1 MKFKKNACL
10 LFVLLYSFT
19 GFSQTVYHFTG
30 RLPASADTNLCDLIF
45 VRFENGT
52 GIARLK
58 FPVTAQGDTVPEMNA
73 QEEYPAMSDEPG
85 GHDKLYF
92 KLSNS
97 TNKPGFNASSF
108 ICPVIVFKKEING
121 AGYEP
126 YGLAADAKGMNVV
139 PFSTSE
145 LIVDSALSKDFV
157 LQYFSKNDIFYKNL
171 FGIHSR
177 GLNDAG
183 KDVKLFLLAVTNVND
198 PSIGSS
204 CAKDRD
210 RIMETFQGL
219 ADFLDIGFVPT
230 VISGDNYNKLSVENA
245 IKALNPSGNDIVV
258 FYYSGHGFRK
268 VKDKSNPFPYIDLR
282 PKPDNTY
289 MVNSLSLMND
299 IFLKIRAK
307 NARLN
312 LVISDCCN
320 DDPGKVNSTG
330 SPLPKSRGFN
340 FKWSEQNCQNLFL
353 NSTRMSIIANAAKP
367 DEEAS
372 SNNDFGGFFSYFFK
386 SSMENYF
393 SLFKTDVSWKL
404 VLEEA
409 ARQTTIKAKH
419 TYCSKP
425 FIDANICQQTPVYKI
440 F

>member
-1 MKFKKNACL
+1 MKLKIITGL
-10 LFVLLYSFT
+10 LFVLLYSLP
-19 GFSQTVYHFTG
+19 GFSQSVYHFTG
-30 RLPASADTNLCDLIF
+30 RLPAPADTSLYNLLF

-58 FPVTAQGDTVPEMNA
+58 FTAAVKGDTIPEMDV
-73 QEEYPAMSDEPG
+73 QEEYPAMNDEVSSQ
-85 GHDKLYF
+85 DKLYF
-92 KLSNS
+92 KLSNPV
-97 TNKPGFNASSF
+97 NKPGFDAPSF
-108 ICPVIVFKKEING
+108 VPLVIVFKKEING
-121 AGYEP
+121 TGYEP
-126 YGLAADAKGMNVV
+126 YGLANNISGMAVI
-139 PFSTSE
+139 PFITSE
-145 LIVDSALSKDFV
+145 LVADSTLSKDFV

-183 KDVKLFLLAVTNVND
+183 KDTKLFLLAVTNVND

-210 RIMETFQGL
+210 RIVETFQGL
-219 ADFLDIGFVPT
+219 TDFLDIGFVPAI
-230 VISGDNYNKLSVENA
+230 ISGDNYNKLSVETA

-289 MVNSLSLMND
+289 MLNSLSLMND

-307 NARLN
+307 GARLN

-320 DDPGKVNSTG
+320 DDPGKINSTG
-330 SPLPKSRGFN
+330 SPLPKNRGFN
-340 FKWSEQNCQNLFL
+340 WKWSEQNCQNLFL
-353 NSTRMSIIANAAKP
+353 NSTPVSIIATAAKP

-393 SLFKTDVSWKL
+393 SFFKTDVTWQQ

-409 ARQTTIKAKH
+409 SRQTIIKAKH

-425 FIDANICQQTPVYKI
+425 FIDANICQQTPLYKI

>member
-1 MKFKKNACL
+1 MKFKIITYLVFA
-10 LFVLLYSFT
+10 LLYCLP
-19 GFSQTVYHFTG
+19 GFSQSVYHFTG
-30 RLPASADTNLCDLIF
+30 RLPASADTSLYDLLF

-58 FPVTAQGDTVPEMNA
+58 FQVSVKGDTTWPEMEA
-73 QEEYPAMSDEPG
+73 QEEYPAMSYEG
-85 GHDKLYF
+85 SGQDKLYF
-92 KLSNS
+92 KLSDPVS
-97 TNKPGFNASSF
+97 KTGFNTSSL
-108 ICPVIVFKKEING
+108 VIVFKKDING

-126 YGLAADAKGMNVV
+126 DGLAGGTTEMNVM

-145 LIVDSALSKDFV
+145 MIADSALTKDFV
-157 LQYFSKNDIFYKNL
+157 LQYFSKNDVFYKNL
-171 FGIHSR
+171 FGIRSR

-183 KDVKLFLLAVTNVND
+183 KDTKLFLLAVTNVND

-204 CAKDRD
+204 CARDKDR
-210 RIMETFQGL
+210 ILETFQGL
-219 ADFLDIGFVPT
+219 ADFLNIGFVPT
-230 VISGDNYNKLSVENA
+230 VISGDNYNKVNVENA

-289 MVNSLSLMND
+289 MLNSLSLMND
-299 IFLKIRAK
+299 IFVKIRAK
-307 NARLN
+307 GARLN

-320 DDPGKVNSTG
+320 TDPGKINSTG
-330 SPLPKSRGFN
+330 SPLPKNRGFN
-340 FKWSEQNCQNLFL
+340 WKWSEQNCQNLFL
-353 NSTRMSIIANAAKP
+353 NATPVSIIATAAKP

-393 SLFKTDVSWKL
+393 SFFKADVSWKQ
-404 VLEEA
+404 VLDEA
-409 ARQTTIKAKH
+409 SRQTTIKAKH

-440 F
+440 Y